1 MKRPYTK
8 MYMERKYRE
17 RRQVAIAVII
27 GLTVI
32 ITILFCPVGDT
43 AAEKVC
49 VTQLDKNRRGRCSIA
64 KIGENT
70 RSNKKSRD
78 GGNHRRIKKKY
89 LTRLYHKGV
98 VK

>member
-32 ITILFCPVGDT
+32 ITMLFCPVGDAT
-43 AAEKVC
+43 AEKVC
-49 VTQLDKNRRGRCSIA
+49 VTQLDKKSAWAVAYSKERG
-64 KIGENT
+64 
-70 RSNKKSRD
+70 D
-78 GGNHRRIKKKY
+78 Y
-89 LTRLYHKGV
+89 PF
-98 VK
+98 

>member
-1 MKRPYTK
+1 MRRRYTK

-32 ITILFCPVGDT
+32 LTMLFCPVGDA

-49 VTQLDKNRRGRCSIA
+49 VTQLDKKSNWAVQYSKERG
-64 KIGENT
+64 E
-70 RSNKKSRD
+70 
-78 GGNHRRIKKKY
+78 Y
-89 LTRLYHKGV
+89 PFQ
-98 VK
+98 

>member
-32 ITILFCPVGDT
+32 LTMLFCPVGDAT
-43 AAEKVC
+43 AEKVC
-49 VTQLDKNRRGRCSIA
+49 VTQLDKKSA
-64 KIGENT
+64 WAVQYSKDQGE
-70 RSNKKSRD
+70 
-78 GGNHRRIKKKY
+78 Y
-89 LTRLYHKGV
+89 PYE
-98 VK
+98 